1 MPYIEVVFVSPM
13 DRTCQTAYQVFKE
26 HPNFENIK
34 FVLVPDLKEHL
45 KCTCD
50 IPGSFESL
58 IKNYS
63 SLFPNFDT
71 FLVDSI

>member
-1 MPYIEVVFVSPM
+1 MPFADVVFVSPM
-13 DRTCQTAYQVFKE
+13 DGTCQTAYEVFKN

-50 IPGSFESL
+50 IPGSIE
-58 IKNYS
+58 
-63 SLFPNFDT
+63 
-71 FLVDSI
+71 

>member
-1 MPYIEVVFVSPM
+1 MPFAEIVYVSPM
-13 DRTCQTAYQVFKE
+13 QRTLQTAYQVFKD

-50 IPGSFESL
+50 IPGHIQPL
-58 IKNYS
+58 I
-63 SLFPNFDT
+63 
-71 FLVDSI
+71 